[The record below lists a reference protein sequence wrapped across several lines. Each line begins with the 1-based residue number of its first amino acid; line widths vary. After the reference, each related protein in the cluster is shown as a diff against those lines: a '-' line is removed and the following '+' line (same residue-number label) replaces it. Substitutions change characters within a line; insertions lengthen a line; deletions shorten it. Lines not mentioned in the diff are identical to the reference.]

1 MIDPHLDID
10 AHVVHQLGDELITD
24 SEQALLE
31 LVKNSY
37 DADAEWCN
45 VVIDTAAVETVRR
58 PVPSDGEVSV
68 EGDPVDG
75 ADTEADA
82 EPQEDEKYQ
91 EVELVGL
98 TSIEDNGTGMSP
110 ADIQRG
116 WLTVSISPKRAM
128 KARGEVT
135 DRFNRT
141 PLGDKGLGRLGTM
154 RIGDRLVIKTFHSPT
169 ENGHK
174 VTIFWNDCESG
185 RPLSTV
191 PVDVEE
197 LAPSGSTGTKI
208 EISGLRDIPYWV
220 GEPQLKRLEMKLSTF
235 ISPFRSFK
243 DFTIALTVDKHD
255 LNLVSFPARFFDT
268 ALGKFDF
275 VWDEGELSLGGAVKL
290 PVFKGND
297 PDFFAQ
303 HVFPDSGAEL
313 LQFLL
318 AHKRLARYA
327 PKKPRSKKWFLEFSD
342 SYSLQD
348 VAANVSGGT
357 KRADPGPFLGEIFM
371 FLLRGGGSQIQDV
384 AKRARDYTQ
393 FVKELSGVYVYR
405 DNFRIRLGKDWLNLG
420 EQWTSGGSWYGLRPG
435 NAIGF
440 FAISSQDNPDLIEKS
455 DREGFVDNEAWS
467 GFWVLAQKSRDF
479 ANNVL
484 EEMRRAFNEFRSLKI
499 KEEAQLPP
507 VATAKQSAI
516 ELAKLMTFSSQV
528 GEKVKKAAAKRA
540 VDLKKAR
547 AGLTQAMKSESMPD
561 ELRAR
566 FTEALADID
575 DLLQQIARESA
586 QVQEVLTQ
594 FADKQG
600 YINVINDRFERLEEQ
615 ISEVYE
621 TVGIG
626 LVAQALAHEVHP
638 TVDEIGA
645 RVQGIGNRLRIHG
658 VHDPQITGDLESVR
672 AHAVMVGKKLSY
684 IDPMLRTFRET
695 KHELALS
702 EFMSDFFALRSDRF
716 RRFGISATVEC
727 GGEGDFSLRM
737 NKGRLT
743 QIADNLT
750 RNSEYWLRGMK
761 IQNEN
766 HQLAIHAVIDSPR
779 MTFWDTGPGVR
790 KGMEGAC
797 FGIFTTDKPPG
808 EGHGLGLFITRQL
821 LEEEGCTIFLADER
835 NEMGRRFKFVVDFSG
850 MIQE

>member
-45 VVIDTAAVETVRR
+45 VVIDTAAVETVSR
-58 PVPSDGEVSV
+58 PVPSDS
-68 EGDPVDG
+68 
-75 ADTEADA
+75 

-91 EVELVGL
+91 EVKLVGL
-98 TSIEDNGTGMSP
+98 ISIEDNGTGMSP
-110 ADIQRG
+110 SDIQGG

-135 DRFNRT
+135 EMFKRT

-154 RIGDRLVIKTFHSPT
+154 RLGARLVIKTFHSPT

-174 VTIFWNDCESG
+174 VTIFWNDCEPG
-185 RPLSTV
+185 RPLRTV

-197 LAPSGSTGTKI
+197 LAPSGSTGTTI

-220 GEPQLKRLEMKLSTF
+220 GEPQIKKLEMKLSTF
-235 ISPFRSFK
+235 ISPFKSFE
-243 DFTIALTVDKHD
+243 DFTVALTVDKHD
-255 LNLVSFPARFFDT
+255 VNLVRFPSLFFDT

-275 VWDEGELSLGGAVKL
+275 VWDKGDLSLGGAVKL
-290 PVFKGND
+290 PVFKGKD

-303 HVFPDSGAEL
+303 YVLPDSGGEL

-318 AHKRLARYA
+318 DHKRLARYA

-348 VAANVSGGT
+348 VVADVSQGT
-357 KRADPGPFLGEIFM
+357 QRADPGPFLGEIFM
-371 FLLRGGGSQIQDV
+371 FLLRGGGDQIQEV
-384 AKRARDYTQ
+384 AKRVRDYTQ
-393 FVKELSGVYVYR
+393 FVKQLSGVYVYR

-440 FAISSQDNPDLIEKS
+440 FAISSQDNPNLIEKS
-455 DREGFVDNEAWS
+455 DREGFVDNDAWS
-467 GFWVLAQKSRDF
+467 GFWDLVKKSRDF

-484 EEMRRAFNEFRSLKI
+484 EEMRRAFNEFRSLKL
-499 KEEAQLPP
+499 KEEARLPQ
-507 VATAKQSAI
+507 VTTARQSAV
-516 ELAKLMTFSSQV
+516 ELAKLMTVSAQV
-528 GEKVKKAAAKRA
+528 GEQVKKAAAKRS
-540 VDLKKAR
+540 DGLKKTRSDLSKAI
-547 AGLTQAMKSESMPD
+547 KSESMPD

-575 DLLQQIARESA
+575 DLLQQVVRESA

-594 FADKQG
+594 FGEKQG
-600 YINVINDRFERLEEQ
+600 YINVINDRFECLEEQ

-626 LVAQALAHEVHP
+626 LVAQALAHEIHP
-638 TVDEIGA
+638 TVDEITA
-645 RVQGIGNRLRIHG
+645 RVQGIASRLRIQG

-672 AHAVMVGKKLSY
+672 AHAVMIGKKLSY

-695 KHELALS
+695 KYEIALS
-702 EFMSDFFALRSDRF
+702 QFMSDFFALRSDRF
-716 RRFGISATVEC
+716 ERFGIDATVEC
-727 GGEGDFSLRM
+727 VGEGDFSLRM

-761 IQNEN
+761 IQNEK
-766 HQLAIHAVIDSPR
+766 HQLAINAVINSPR
-779 MTFWDTGPGVR
+779 MIFWDTGPGVR
-790 KGMEGAC
+790 KGMEDAC
-797 FGIFTTDKPPG
+797 FEIFTTDKPST

-821 LEEEGCTIFLADER
+821 LEEEGCSIYLENER

-850 MIQE
+850 VIQE

>member
-10 AHVVHQLGDELITD
+10 AQVVHQLGDELITD

-45 VVIDTAAVETVRR
+45 VVIDTTAVETVRR
-58 PVPSDGEVSV
+58 LVPSDGEVSV
-68 EGDPVDG
+68 EGPVDG
-75 ADTEADA
+75 ADIEADA
-82 EPQEDEKYQ
+82 EPQQDKGYQ
-91 EVELVGL
+91 DVKLVGL
-98 TSIEDNGTGMSP
+98 ISIEDNGTGMSP

-135 DRFNRT
+135 EKFNRT

-154 RIGDRLVIKTFHSPT
+154 RLGDRLVIKTFHSPT

-197 LAPSGSTGTKI
+197 IAPSGSTGTTI

-235 ISPFRSFK
+235 ISPFRSFR

-255 LNLVSFPARFFDT
+255 VNLVSFPTRFFDT

-275 VWDEGELSLGGAVKL
+275 VWDKGELSLGGAVKL
-290 PVFKGND
+290 VVFKGND

-303 HVFPDSGAEL
+303 HVFPDSGGEL

-318 AHKRLARYA
+318 AHKRVARYA
-327 PKKPRSKKWFLEFSD
+327 PKKPRSKKWFLEFTD

-348 VAANVSGGT
+348 VAAHVSQGT
-357 KRADPGPFLGEIFM
+357 ERADPGPFLGEIFM
-371 FLLRGGGSQIQDV
+371 FLLRGGGDQMQEV
-384 AKRARDYTQ
+384 AKRVRDYTQ

-440 FAISSQDNPDLIEKS
+440 FEISSQGNPNLIEKS
-455 DREGFVDNEAWS
+455 DREGFVDNDAWS
-467 GFWVLAQKSRDF
+467 GFWALAEKSRDF

-484 EEMRRAFNEFRSLKI
+484 EEMRRAFNEFRSLKL
-499 KEEAQLPP
+499 KEEARLPQ
-507 VATAKQSAI
+507 VKTARQSGV
-516 ELAKLMTFSSQV
+516 ELAKLMTISAQV
-528 GEKVKKAAAKRA
+528 GTKVKKAAAKRSA
-540 VDLKKAR
+540 DLKNAR
-547 AGLTQAMKSESMPD
+547 AGLSRAMKAKSMPD

-566 FTEALADID
+566 FSKALEGID
-575 DLLQQIARESA
+575 DLLQQAADESA

-594 FADKQG
+594 FAEKQG
-600 YINVINDRFERLEEQ
+600 YINVINDRFEQLEEQ

-645 RVQGIGNRLRIHG
+645 RVQGISKRLRSHG
-658 VHDPQITGDLESVR
+658 VRDPQVTGDLESVR

-695 KHELALS
+695 KHAITVS
-702 EFMSDFFALRSDRF
+702 EFMSDFFALRNDRF
-716 RRFGISATVEC
+716 ERFGIAATVEC
-727 GGEGDFSLRM
+727 IGDGDFSLRM

-761 IQNEN
+761 IQREK
-766 HQLAIHAVIDSPR
+766 HQLAIKAIIESPR
-779 MTFWDTGPGVR
+779 MTFWDNGPGVR
-790 KGMEGAC
+790 KGMEDAC
-797 FGIFTTDKPPG
+797 FEIFTTDKPPA

-821 LEEEGCTIFLADER
+821 LEEEGCSIFLGDER
-835 NEMGRRFKFVVDFSG
+835 NKMGRRFKFIVDFSG
-850 MIQE
+850 VIQE